1 MKEFKENIFRFIIT
15 IGAALSSA
23 LVLLVFFYILKE
35 SIPFLTKVNYK
46 DFIFG
51 DSWNPLST
59 NPSYSFLPMILA
71 TIYVSFLS
79 IIIVMPLGV
88 GCAFF
93 LSFCIKKSYSKI
105 ILSFIDMLA
114 GVPSVIFGFLGL
126 VLLVKFMES
135 HLDMVTGESVLAGGI
150 LLSIMLLPYVVTGC
164 TETLEKGKDK
174 YFYASQS
181 LGVSKWYTMRKIML
195 PFAASSIFVNMLL
208 AFSRAIGE
216 TMAVMM
222 VMGNSPIFPRL
233 LGRAETIP
241 SLIALEMGTA
251 EFQSIHYSSLYA
263 AGLILIIIILFI
275 QLTAYRL
282 NKTEKQGD
290 ENEYEK

>member
-1 MKEFKENIFRFIIT
+1 MKKFKENVFRFIIT

-23 LVLLVFFYILKE
+23 LVLLIFFYILKE
-35 SIPFLTKVNYK
+35 SIPFLIKVNFK
-46 DFIFG
+46 EFIFRN
-51 DSWNPLST
+51 SWNPLSN

-79 IIIVMPLGV
+79 IAIVMPLGI

-93 LSFCIKKSYSKI
+93 LSFCIKKSHSKI
-105 ILSFIDMLA
+105 IMSFIDMLA
-114 GVPSVIFGFLGL
+114 GIPSVIFGFLGL
-126 VLLVKFMES
+126 ILLVRFMEKRFG
-135 HLDMVTGESVLAGGI
+135 MVTGESVLVGGI

-164 TETLEKGKDK
+164 TETLERGKNK

-195 PFAASSIFVNMLL
+195 PFAANSIFVNMLL

-251 EFQSIHYSSLYA
+251 TFQSIHYSSLYA
-263 AGLILIIIILFI
+263 AGLALIVIILII
-275 QLTAYRL
+275 QLIAYKI
-282 NKTEKQGD
+282 NKICKNGD
-290 ENEYEK
+290 EDEYEK